1 MSMSGTISEIFI
13 VKESRDLETGGR
25 RRSRSLKMAPF
36 DRSCTTFY
44 WSAIVSIVVPFS
56 SYLTLNNRDIE
67 IWVIGHWKSSKLV
80 AFEFRKLGCGFL
92 FAFHNNYGSILHHF
106 RDKAR
111 CWSKA
116 VIFLY
121 PLHSTHCHPV
131 WCGKT
136 RMVEVPDGEKRR
148 GYVQQF
154 RQNTGVWQTD
164 GQTDGRADILPQYR
178 RRYAYASRGK
188 KGPFLFPI
196 FSTSTCRRIGYI
208 LERISM
214 CPSYLS
220 SWSSFDAYTKQL
232 IAHNLY
238 ETATT

>member
-36 DRSCTTFY
+36 DRSYTTFY

-56 SYLTLNNRDIE
+56 SYLSLNNRDLE
-67 IWVIGHWKSSKLV
+67 IWVIGHWRSSKLV
-80 AFEFRKLGCGFL
+80 PFKSLGAVSYLPSIVTMALSCIISAIKRDIGRKSWF
-92 FAFHNNYGSILHHF
+92 
-106 RDKAR
+106 
-111 CWSKA
+111 
-116 VIFLY
+116 FLY
-121 PLHSTHCHPV
+121 PLHSKQCHPV

-136 RMVEVPDGEKRR
+136 RMVGVPDGEKRR
-148 GYVQQF
+148 GYIQPF

-164 GQTDGRADILPQYR
+164 GQTDGRADILPRYR
-178 RRYAYASRGK
+178 PRYAYASRGK

-220 SWSSFDAYTKQL
+220 SWSSFDA
-232 IAHNLY
+232 
-238 ETATT
+238 